1 VIILLGMQAI
11 AFLVLIVR
19 LLPGRTRRPPLEPR
33 LVDNDDTTVSV
44 IVATLN
50 EAARLAPCLAGLAAQ
65 KRPLREIIIVDSN
78 STDGTRDLVRDAA
91 QRDPRIRL
99 LTDPPLPAG
108 WVGKQWAL
116 QYGLEHARGEW
127 ILGLDAD
134 TEPNPGLVGAVV
146 EAAREGNYALIS
158 FAPMFADQTSA
169 EQFLQPALLR
179 TLIYRGGAV
188 GTESDPE
195 RVLANGQCFLVRR
208 DVLLRQGGYA
218 VAKRS
223 FADDVTLARHI
234 ARSGERV
241 GFLDG
246 SRLFRVRAYRS
257 AGEMWREWGRSLD
270 LSDATSSFRRWSD
283 AVLLT
288 LVQGLP
294 LPCVTVLAI
303 RAVMVGLSSIGQEL
317 LALNLAMIAVSALLL
332 LPVAKSYER
341 PTVAYWLSWL
351 ADPLAALRI
360 IISMVDRR
368 RTWRGRK
375 YLGFAVDRLS
385 IESTASTAIH

>member
-1 VIILLGMQAI
+1 VILLLVIQAI

-19 LLPGRTRRPPLEPR
+19 LLPGRTRRAPLEPK

-50 EAARLAPCLAGLAAQ
+50 EAARIAPCLAGLAAQ
-65 KRPLREIIIVDSN
+65 KRPLREIIVVDSN
-78 STDGTRDLVRDAA
+78 STDGTRELVRDAA

-99 LTDPPLPAG
+99 LTDPPLPPG

-134 TEPNPGLVGAVV
+134 TEPNPGLVAAVV
-146 EAAREGNYALIS
+146 DAAREGNYTLVS
-158 FAPMFADQTSA
+158 FAPMFADQTST

-188 GTESDPE
+188 GTESNPE

-208 DVLLRQGGYA
+208 DDLLRHGGYA

-223 FADDVTLARHI
+223 FADDVTLARHF
-234 ARSGERV
+234 ARHGERV

-246 SRLFRVRAYRS
+246 SRLFRVRAYRT
-257 AGEMWREWGRSLD
+257 AAEMWREWGRSLD
-270 LSDATSSFRRWSD
+270 LSDATSPLGRWGD
-283 AVLLT
+283 AALLILT
-288 LVQGLP
+288 QGLP
-294 LPCVTVLAI
+294 LPLAI
-303 RAVMVGLSSIGQEL
+303 VLGLWRLSVGLSTTGQMV
-317 LALNLAMIAVSALLL
+317 LALNAAMISVSILLL
-332 LPVAKSYER
+332 FPVSRSYER
-341 PTVAYWLSWL
+341 PRLTYWCSWL

-360 IISMVDRR
+360 IVSMINRKR
-368 RTWRGRK
+368 SWRGRV
-375 YLGFAVDRLS
+375 YDIQLS
-385 IESTASTAIH
+385 RAP